1 MGEAGPNRTLC
12 LFFRLLCAGLGQL
25 HVVEGVLRVVEDDLH
40 LGKGVLQA
48 GKAGGKIGGQGGDLL
63 AGVEIAAARIL
74 AEIRQLGIDPPG
86 ADGSVALGLLG
97 AAIGGQLLF
106 GERGLLRGGL
116 RGLGGR
122 FFLDG
127 SGFRRGLRL
136 GCGFGAGGLGGLEL
150 LGDCLLY
157 TSDAADD

>member
-12 LFFRLLCAGLGQL
+12 LFFRLLRAGLGQL

-86 ADGSVALGLLG
+86 ADSGVALGLLG
-97 AAIGGQLLF
+97 AAVPQ
-106 GERGLLRGGL
+106 
-116 RGLGGR
+116 
-122 FFLDG
+122 
-127 SGFRRGLRL
+127 FR
-136 GCGFGAGGLGGLEL
+136 CGAPPSPIPNRTKA
-150 LGDCLLY
+150 
-157 TSDAADD
+157 TSP